1 MSKLT
6 RYGKTSE
13 IPHWGIFLIIIASFN
28 RLTMGKFTVRVFAI
42 AVNWEIAVPHSQ
54 GEVLLLSG
62 DFIDRCPSENADNLH
77 IKKKD

>member
-1 MSKLT
+1 
-6 RYGKTSE
+6 
-13 IPHWGIFLIIIASFN
+13 
-28 RLTMGKFTVRVFAI
+28 MGKFTVRVFAI

-77 IKKKD
+77 IKKKRLKT